1 MKKGDIGMAKCFSK
15 KYGNKGWA
23 STTCNPMSR
32 CLSAPDATSLH
43 HCLQNLRQYYTIFN
57 WIQELDTKGCCQH
70 WVRGFLRYM
79 PSPFYSASVVLF
91 QLHGGMVSH
100 MQALATPSCTHYLD
114 TYHWKHISFGCLF
127 LRQWCRDVASGA
139 DRHLDIGL
147 QVVEAHPLFPYFLE
161 KRLAIPISP
170 FFIY

>member
-1 MKKGDIGMAKCFSK
+1 
-15 KYGNKGWA
+15 
-23 STTCNPMSR
+23 MSFNY
-32 CLSAPDATSLH
+32 LQSYVKMPVSAWCYIPTSLPPESSSI
-43 HCLQNLRQYYTIFN
+43 LYYFKLN
-57 WIQELDTKGCCQH
+57 SGRACCQH

-79 PSPFYSASVVLF
+79 PSPFYSARVVLF

-100 MQALATPSCTHYLD
+100 MQTLATPSCTHYLD

-161 KRLAIPISP
+161 KRLAIPTSP

>member
-1 MKKGDIGMAKCFSK
+1 
-15 KYGNKGWA
+15 
-23 STTCNPMSR
+23 MSFNY
-32 CLSAPDATSLH
+32 LQSYVKMPVSAWSYILTSLPQEPSSI
-43 HCLQNLRQYYTIFN
+43 LYYFKLNSGIGH
-57 WIQELDTKGCCQH
+57 LGACCQH

-114 TYHWKHISFGCLF
+114 TYHWKHINFGCLF
-127 LRQWCRDVASGA
+127 MRQWCRDVASGA

-161 KRLAIPISP
+161 KHLAIPTSP